1 MVTADAVPQ
10 AGKDN
15 KEQNGGIYI
24 RDQET
29 DQKQNRIKELPPAT
43 GVVIRTQPTRS
54 PAPGVS
60 FLVHKKEVLFS

>member
-24 RDQET
+24 LDQET
-29 DQKQNRIKELPPAT
+29 DQKQNRIKDCRQQPA
-43 GVVIRTQPTRS
+43 
-54 PAPGVS
+54 
-60 FLVHKKEVLFS
+60 L

>member
-29 DQKQNRIKELPPAT
+29 DQKQNRPPAT

-54 PAPGVS
+54 PAPGSV
-60 FLVHKKEVLFS
+60 FWPQKRMLFSEPDGA